1 VSSHDSLGQWWQ
13 YLVAGASTLGVA
25 AASHLKVRDR
35 VKTLEVRQ
43 GVIEEKAQT
52 QAATHATVIRLEV
65 RMTVLET
72 DLRNSSEAF
81 AVTMKE
87 TAESQARVEG
97 ALDKIGRLIKL

>member
-1 VSSHDSLGQWWQ
+1 MSQHDALGQWWQ
-13 YLVAGASTLGVA
+13 YIVAGVSTLGVA

-43 GVIEEKAQT
+43 RVIEEKSQT
-52 QAATHATVIRLEV
+52 LEETHDTVIRLEG
-65 RMTVLET
+65 RMTMLET

-81 AVTMKE
+81 AATMKE